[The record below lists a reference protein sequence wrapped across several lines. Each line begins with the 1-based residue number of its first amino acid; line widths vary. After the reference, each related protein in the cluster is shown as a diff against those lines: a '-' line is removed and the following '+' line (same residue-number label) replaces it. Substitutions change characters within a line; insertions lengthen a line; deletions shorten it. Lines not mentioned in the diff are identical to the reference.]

1 MNQNKQKG
9 DKCVPYNETL
19 ELKFLRISRMFRE
32 GDSTQVISPFID
44 YNGKEVNQLYG
55 LSWQSIR
62 GDVKGEW
69 PDK

>member
-1 MNQNKQKG
+1 MNQNKQKE

-19 ELKFLRISRMFRE
+19 KLKFYRISRMFRE
-32 GDSTQVISPFID
+32 GDSTQVVSPFID